1 MDVEGWDEEDVAD
14 LCVDEVVAGFLCVWG
29 ALAELRAELYMSA
42 ETNPNGLAAFCLQL
56 NRIGNV
62 KERFLLVSLMK

>member
-29 ALAELRAELYMSA
+29 ALAELRAELRMSA
-42 ETNPNGLAAFCLQL
+42 ETNPNGLAAVLPP
-56 NRIGNV
+56 V
-62 KERFLLVSLMK
+62 E